1 MTGKWKH
8 NELAHDLAEHLRG
21 NTARI
26 CWEDMQLGPS
36 GTCRPDVYS
45 IAHSYSKFCPVVYE
59 VKVSMS
65 DFRADVTA
73 GKYTKYFK
81 YAGGVVFA
89 VPDGLLKKA
98 DIPDGCGLMVRKES
112 GWHTLKGPTMRQ
124 IDNLPRDA
132 WIKLLMDGM
141 TREAERT
148 QIKSR
153 SFGAWYVEKNL
164 AKKHGE
170 EVARLVAQA
179 CKAKDRLE
187 SEIRFAEDRSQT
199 IRHESIEEQK
209 RRDENRR
216 REEERLTDAQREL
229 AALLGVDPDAPR
241 YLLSSA
247 LERAVIRLTEN
258 EEISRMRRILSVMQR
273 ELTSGLE
280 LLPGE
285 NTPNRHIGT
294 V

>member
-1 MTGKWKH
+1 MNSKKWGH
-8 NELAHDLAEHLRG
+8 NELAHDLAEHLRQ

-26 CWEDMQLGPS
+26 CWEDMQLGPA

-45 IAHSYSKFCPVVYE
+45 IAHSYSKFCPIVYE

-89 VPDGLLKKA
+89 VPEGLLKKS

-124 IDNLPRDA
+124 LDNLPRDA

-141 TREAERT
+141 TREVERT

-153 SFGAWYVEKNL
+153 TYGSWFVERNL
-164 AKKHGE
+164 AKKHGQ
-170 EVARLVAQA
+170 EVSRLVAQA
-179 CKAKDRLE
+179 CLAKDRLE
-187 SEIRFAEDRSQT
+187 SEIKYAEERAQT
-199 IRHESIEEQK
+199 VRQESIDEEK
-209 RRDENRR
+209 RREEKRR
-216 REEERLTDAQREL
+216 REEERLTDAQRDL
-229 AALLGVDPDAPR
+229 ADLLGVDPDASR
-241 YLLSSA
+241 YLLASA
-247 LERAVIRLTEN
+247 LERAVTRLTEN
-258 EEISRMRRILSVMQR
+258 EEISRLRRILGGMQR
-273 ELTSGLE
+273 ELNRGLE
-280 LLPGE
+280 MLPGE
-285 NTPNRHIGT
+285 RAEGDAA
-294 V
+294 